1 MADVTMN
8 SVTIPNVTPAGGDL
22 LLLWDA
28 SAGAN
33 GECSINDLI
42 ALLQATFATLS
53 GGNTLT
59 GAQTVTGTIAAS
71 GAVTASLYFV
81 SVNDNG
87 TGAGPFIRMERNN
100 SASTPA
106 PASVV
111 IRQGNNAWA
120 TLWPD
125 NSGVWRTAALPSGV
139 ASTDIATGTVVGAQ
153 TSSLDAKEVTGE
165 PVSGAEALA
174 SVVSA
179 AQDAIMRFVYKGAVS
194 VDEDGAVVVGDRPY
208 NGEEFSGIVVD
219 FAPRYGMDA
228 DDEHPYG
235 RSLNVINAIG
245 DLMLAVDYLASRVA
259 ALEAAA

>member
-1 MADVTMN
+1 MPDVTMN

-22 LLLWDA
+22 ILLWDA

-42 ALLQATFATLS
+42 ALLQSTFATLA

-71 GAVTASLYFV
+71 GTVTASLYFA

-87 TGAGPFIRMERNN
+87 TGAGPFIRLERNN

-111 IRQGNNAWA
+111 IRQGNNAWS

-139 ASTDIATGTVVGAQ
+139 TSTDIATGTVVGAQ
-153 TSSLDAKEVTGE
+153 TSSLDAKEILGGAI
-165 PVSGAEALA
+165 SGADALA
-174 SVVSA
+174 SVAAA
-179 AQDAIMRFVYKGAVS
+179 AQNAVMRFQYKAPIS
-194 VDEDGAVVVGDRPY
+194 VDDDGTPVVGDRPF
-208 NGEEFSGIVVD
+208 NGEEFSGVVID

-228 DDEHPYG
+228 DAEHPYG
-235 RSLNVINAIG
+235 RSLNTINAIG
-245 DLMLAVDYLASRVA
+245 DLMLAVNYLASRVA